1 MRWGIMCWVLRCGV
15 GLSVILAVSA
25 CRQNSEPADLTFTLT
40 SIEGTYFIIGL
51 ESEGEAMTPAEL
63 AKAQDAERTIR
74 ITATQMITTRH
85 GEDDPVNY
93 TINTSRQPFEIDMT
107 GVGDTSEEKTYGIF
121 KVEGNRL
128 YICAVESTNPDDR
141 PKEFKT
147 TKENKA
153 MLMVL
158 QKQP

>member
-1 MRWGIMCWVLRCGV
+1 MLRLLLLVGGCLVVVGVAGCGRTSTFDDWNLT
-15 GLSVILAVSA
+15 LS
-25 CRQNSEPADLTFTLT
+25 

-51 ESEGEAMTPAEL
+51 ESDGEAMDPAEL
-63 AKAQDAERTIR
+63 ARAHDAERTIR
-74 ITATQMITTRH
+74 ITPTQMITTRN

-93 TINTSRQPFEIDMT
+93 TINTSTQPFEIDMT

-141 PKEFKT
+141 PREFKT
-147 TKENKA
+147 TKDNKA

-158 QKQP
+158 EKRPE